1 MSIFTPIGNWVMGG
15 LRRMVGIQYTT
26 PTAYTTESASTVTFE
41 SAMQLS
47 AVWACV
53 KLLSETVSSLPLN
66 IYRKT
71 ADGRKL
77 DERHALSQL
86 FAGKVNRWQNKI
98 EFFETVML
106 NLMTQG
112 NAYCVIER
120 SGGRITGLLPIMSQ
134 QVEPMLLND
143 GTLVYNY
150 TNDRGVTV
158 LAAENIWHIKLMGN
172 GTVGMSPLAYQ
183 RDTLGIAQAAELA
196 TTKIYR
202 NGAKPSGVLSI
213 DRVLNASQRQQVRD
227 SFSTLTTTT
236 DDRLIVLEGGMK
248 FDAISLSPQDIELL
262 SSRKFQISE
271 ICRWYGVPSVMVN
284 DNNGS
289 TTWGSGIEQI
299 MQGFYKLTLRPIL
312 EKIEASIRISLM
324 EPGER
329 ARYDVEFDF
338 DALLRAD
345 AKNRFESYR
354 VGIMAGVMTPNEAR
368 ALEHLDPKSG
378 GDRLLMQGAMMPI
391 ELLGTQNQP
400 STGTIE
406 PNEADDGNQ
415 TTAA

>member
-1 MSIFTPIGNWVMGG
+1 MSLFATFSNWIMGG
-15 LRRMVGIQYTT
+15 LRRQVGVQYTT
-26 PTAYTTESASTVTFE
+26 PASYAEESASTVTFDT
-41 SAMQLS
+41 AMQLS

-53 KLLSETVSSLPLN
+53 KLLSETVASLPLN
-66 IYRKT
+66 IYKKT
-71 ADGRKL
+71 SDGRRL
-77 DERHALSQL
+77 DDRHSLTML
-86 FAGKVNRWQNKI
+86 FNGKVNKWQNKI

-112 NAYCVIER
+112 NAYCIIER
-120 SGGRITGLLPIMSQ
+120 SGGRILGLVPIMSN
-134 QVEPMLLND
+134 QVEPMLLDD

-150 TNDRGVTV
+150 TNDNGIAV
-158 LAAENIWHIKLMGN
+158 LAADNIWHIKLMGN
-172 GTVGMSPLAYQ
+172 GTVGMSPLSYQ
-183 RDTLGIAQAAELA
+183 RNTLGIAQAAESA

-202 NGAKPSGVLSI
+202 NGAKPSGVLTI
-213 DRVLNASQRQQVRD
+213 DRVLNAAQREQVRQ
-227 SFSTLTTTT
+227 SFSTLTATT
-236 DDRLIVLEGGMK
+236 DDRLMVLEGGMK

-324 EPGER
+324 TPSER
-329 ARYDVEFDF
+329 DRYEIEFDF

-345 AKNRFESYR
+345 AKSRFESYR
-354 VGIMAGVMTPNEAR
+354 VGITAGLMTPNEAR
-368 ALEHLDPKSG
+368 ALEHLPAMPG
-378 GDRLLMQGAMMPI
+378 GEKLLIQGAMMPI
-391 ELLGTQNQP
+391 DMLGLQQQSAQVTLPPQGEEN
-400 STGTIE
+400 
-406 PNEADDGNQ
+406 GNQ
-415 TTAA
+415 TLSA

>member
-1 MSIFTPIGNWVMGG
+1 MSLFATFSNWIMGG
-15 LRRMVGIQYTT
+15 LRRQVGVQYTT
-26 PTAYTTESASTVTFE
+26 PASYAEESASTVTFDT
-41 SAMQLS
+41 AMQLS

-53 KLLSETVSSLPLN
+53 KLLSETVASLPLN
-66 IYRKT
+66 IYKKT
-71 ADGRKL
+71 SDGRRL
-77 DERHALSQL
+77 DDRHALTML
-86 FAGKVNRWQNKI
+86 FNGKVNKWQNKI

-112 NAYCVIER
+112 NAYCIIER
-120 SGGRITGLLPIMSQ
+120 SGGRILGLVPIISN
-134 QVEPMLLND
+134 QVEPMLLDD

-150 TNDRGVTV
+150 TNDNGIAV
-158 LAAENIWHIKLMGN
+158 LAADNIWHIKLMGN
-172 GTVGMSPLAYQ
+172 GTVGMSPLSYQ
-183 RDTLGIAQAAELA
+183 RNTLGIAQAAESA

-202 NGAKPSGVLSI
+202 NGAKPSGVLTI
-213 DRVLNASQRQQVRD
+213 DRVLNAAQREQVRQ
-227 SFSTLTTTT
+227 SFSTLTATT
-236 DDRLIVLEGGMK
+236 DDRLMVLEGGMK

-324 EPGER
+324 TSSER
-329 ARYDVEFDF
+329 DRYEVEFDF

-345 AKNRFESYR
+345 AKSRFESYR
-354 VGIMAGVMTPNEAR
+354 VGITAGLMTPNEAR
-368 ALEHLDPKSG
+368 ALEHLPAMPG
-378 GDRLLMQGAMMPI
+378 GEKLLIQGAMMPI
-391 ELLGTQNQP
+391 DMLGLQQQSAQVTLPPQGEEN
-400 STGTIE
+400 
-406 PNEADDGNQ
+406 GNQ
-415 TTAA
+415 TLSA